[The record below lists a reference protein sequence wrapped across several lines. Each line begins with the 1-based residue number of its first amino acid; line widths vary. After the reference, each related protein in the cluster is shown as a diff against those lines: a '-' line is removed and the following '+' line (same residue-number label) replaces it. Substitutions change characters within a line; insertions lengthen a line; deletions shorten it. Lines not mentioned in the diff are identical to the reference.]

1 MQSPRPVSHSI
12 PCAPVSARHHH
23 LPLRVRAAAV
33 ALVTSVSLGT
43 ALAAPALADPEQPGV
58 TDVAPTAPEQPGVTD
73 VPPAPAPAPEPAPE
87 PAPVPE
93 YPQGVLPSPPQET
106 APVLWEE
113 PSGPPTTTYDPAP
126 TGPIHA
132 PVPTAP
138 VAPKIVEDPAAK
150 IRIGNFVTDR
160 PAQIP
165 RDYAISINEYAAY
178 AESKIAQGFRSVGFS
193 DEEAD
198 RRAAAAVLGGVIGG
212 VAGAT
217 AAGVP
222 VTIAVGLFTL
232 PAGAAIGAT
241 VGSFVPPQPFNIGTG
256 ALIGLG
262 AGAAVAVGAGAVA
275 AVVGGTTGAIIGA
288 ALGYALGA
296 GDPNA
301 NPAAPWD
308 TPPAPA
314 PAPLPNP
321 EATQYELVLDAPA
334 ASDAGLPAVDYT
346 VTTDGDVNF
355 STNIAGVP
363 PISGGW
369 TAEQAEAPYE
379 VLGQWAEPAK
389 DAVASVTKQ
398 ASDGLDAVVDGL
410 HIAYPQTLAPAPAGA

>member
-1 MQSPRPVSHSI
+1 MSLHTPPNRRASDRHARGKVMAASIIAVMAMSP
-12 PCAPVSARHHH
+12 AFA
-23 LPLRVRAAAV
+23 
-33 ALVTSVSLGT
+33 G
-43 ALAAPALADPEQPGV
+43 PAFADEPEQGGV
-58 TDVAPTAPEQPGVTD
+58 TTEEPTPDPGQGGVTN
-73 VPPAPAPAPEPAPE
+73 VPEPPAPAPEPE
-87 PAPVPE
+87 PVPD
-93 YPQGVLPSPPQET
+93 YPQGVLPSPPQEV
-106 APVLWEE
+106 APVIWEE
-113 PSGPPTTTYDPAP
+113 PSGPPAGTYDPAP
-126 TGPIHA
+126 SGPIHA

-150 IRIGNFVTDR
+150 IRVGNFVTDR
-160 PAQIP
+160 PAEIP
-165 RDYAISINEYAAY
+165 RDYAISINEYSAY
-178 AESKIAQGFRSVGFS
+178 AEAKIAQGFRSIGFS

-232 PAGAAIGAT
+232 PAGAAIGAAI
-241 VGSFVPPQPFNIGTG
+241 GSAVPPQPFNIGTG

-262 AGAAVAVGAGAVA
+262 AGAAVAGGAGAIA
-275 AVVGGTTGAIIGA
+275 AVIGGTTGAIIGA

-301 NPAAPWD
+301 NPGAPWEK
-308 TPPAPA
+308 PPAPAPA

-321 EATQYELVLDAPA
+321 EANQYELVLDAPT

-346 VTTDGDVNF
+346 VNTDGDVNF
-355 STNIAGVP
+355 STNIAGIP

-369 TAEQAEAPYE
+369 TAEQAAAPYE
-379 VLGQWAEPAK
+379 VLGQSAQPAK

-398 ASDGLDAVVDGL
+398 ASDGLTAVVDGL
-410 HIAYPQTLAPAPAGA
+410 HIAYPQTQPAPAA

>member
-1 MQSPRPVSHSI
+1 MQSPRTVPAHRSPCVPVST
-12 PCAPVSARHHH
+12 RHQH
-23 LPLRVRAAAV
+23 LPIRTRVVAAAV
-33 ALVTSVSLGT
+33 VASVGMG
-43 ALAAPALADPEQPGV
+43 AVLAGPALADPEQPGV
-58 TDVAPTAPEQPGVTD
+58 TDTAPTAPDQPGVTD
-73 VPPAPAPAPEPAPE
+73 PAPAPQPAPE
-87 PAPVPE
+87 PAPVPD
-93 YPQGVLPSPPQET
+93 YPQGVLPSPPQEV
-106 APVLWEE
+106 APVIWEE
-113 PSGPPTTTYDPAP
+113 PSGPPTTNYDPAP

-160 PAQIP
+160 PNEIP
-165 RDYAISINEYAAY
+165 RNYAISINEYSAY
-178 AESKIAQGFRSVGFS
+178 AEAKIAQGFRSVGFS

-232 PAGAAIGAT
+232 PAGAAIGAAI
-241 VGSFVPPQPFNIGTG
+241 GSVVPPQPFNIGTG

-262 AGAAVAVGAGAVA
+262 AGAAGAGGAGAIA

-301 NPAAPWD
+301 NPGAPWD
-308 TPPAPA
+308 KPPAPAPA

-321 EATQYELVLDAPA
+321 EANQYELVLDAPT

-346 VTTDGDVNF
+346 VNTDGDVDF
-355 STNIAGVP
+355 SANIAGLP
-363 PISGGW
+363 PITGGW
-369 TAEQAEAPYE
+369 TADQAAQPYE
-379 VLGQWAEPAK
+379 VLGQWAQPAK

-398 ASDGLDAVVDGL
+398 ASDGLAAVVDGL
-410 HIAYPQTLAPAPAGA
+410 HISYPQTVPAP